1 MSKSKRA
8 WRQRAG
14 VLRSGGPALNTG
26 HSAANPGEHDAVA
39 APTPRQR
46 FLSPFLQRFLLVF
59 ALAMAMLWVVH
70 ALAGA
75 PIALGDVLNM
85 ITCAVLGSRR
95 GYREAHLSERLLLA
109 YGGLVL
115 LPLALIFGGF
125 SMWMTFGFCAFVTA
139 LVWGFCMYQR
149 RQNQRPITVWATLP
163 SGQDIPLDTR
173 PFRCGTCR
181 GCCVDTHHVAFAP
194 GKPIDL
200 PSTWTT
206 NVWVEKPRRSTGDVV
221 IALKITENG
230 LRLSAAP
237 EDFTERQWGGE
248 LSHQWAEAPT
258 ALQ

>member
-1 MSKSKRA
+1 MTAFPHGCTGCGIRPVMLKGSWMSKSKRA

-163 SGQDIPLDTR
+163 SHST
-173 PFRCGTCR
+173 
-181 GCCVDTHHVAFAP
+181 P
-194 GKPIDL
+194 G
-200 PSTWTT
+200 
-206 NVWVEKPRRSTGDVV
+206 RSGAELAGDVV
-221 IALKITENG
+221 LTPTTWRSPPG
-230 LRLSAAP
+230 SRSTCLRRGPQTCGWKSRAARP
-237 EDFTERQWGGE
+237 GM
-248 LSHQWAEAPT
+248 S
-258 ALQ
+258 